1 MYPADAEKIIVAMER
16 HGGSFVRSLAVC
28 FRKADPINFEKL
40 RQAFPEIWEEY
51 RQWAQ
56 QDEEKIKKIEEE
68 KKV

>member
-16 HGGSFVRSLAVC
+16 YGGSFAKSLAVC

-40 RQAFPEIWEEY
+40 RLTFPELWEEY
-51 RQWAQ
+51 RQLAQ
-56 QDEEKIKKIEEE
+56 RDEERRQKAEKE